1 LNVPLGQII
10 ALNKK
15 TYTLI
20 AITVMLKKFHS
31 PQKLI
36 YILVL
41 LTKVFFVKVLTF
53 NLILWQR
60 IMI

>member
-1 LNVPLGQII
+1 LNVPSGQII

-20 AITVMLKKFHS
+20 AITIMLKKFHS
-31 PQKLI
+31 LQKLM

-41 LTKVFFVKVLTF
+41 LTKVSFVKVLTF
-53 NLILWQR
+53 NLIL
-60 IMI
+60 